1 MYLDSEKLSLSSY
14 ENNFCSMFGKSQLHI
29 TTSVSV
35 FFFFIIFLG
44 SASTLF
50 CLDAGR
56 LARSQYPEGPETGHP
71 DTGFSWFPCVLEQ
84 MLGWFPTLPSCH
96 YMLHM

>member
-1 MYLDSEKLSLSSY
+1 
-14 ENNFCSMFGKSQLHI
+14 MFGKSQLHI
-29 TTSVSV
+29 TASVSV
-35 FFFFIIFLG
+35 FFFIIFLG

-71 DTGFSWFPCVLEQ
+71 DTGFLLVSLCTTANAGMVPDTSQLPLHASHVAL
-84 MLGWFPTLPSCH
+84 PT
-96 YMLHM
+96 